1 MNPVKNLVVA
11 TALTALVV
19 GAALAQNTSGEQV
32 KVKIDGSS
40 TVYPI
45 SRAAV
50 KAFEEQNKQYQ
61 GTIAVAFSG
70 TGGGFKKFCSGEI
83 DISDA
88 SRPILQK
95 EIDTCRSN
103 NIAFMELPVAFD
115 ALTVVAHPKNTW
127 ASDLTVAELKK
138 IWERSAQGKVTR
150 WNQVRPSFPDR
161 PLKLYG
167 PGRDSGTYD
176 YFAEAILGSA
186 NTDTRSDY
194 VDSEDD
200 DVLVKGVSEDPNALG
215 YFGYAY
221 YEANKDKLKALAVD
235 NSKGPV
241 VPTDKNVEKGTY
253 APLSRPLFIYVNIV
267 SAQKKAEVRE
277 FVDFYLENGEKLA
290 ASVGYVPL
298 PAEGYHIASNHFHRG
313 KRGTVYGGRAYL
325 GLSIREVLL
334 KTASF

>member
-1 MNPVKNLVVA
+1 MLNKQLAVAASLV
-11 TALTALVV
+11 
-19 GAALAQNTSGEQV
+19 ALAAGATLAQGLPAQAPS
-32 KVKIDGSS
+32 VKIDGSS

-45 SRAAV
+45 TRAAA
-50 KAFEEQNKQYQ
+50 KAFEAKHKQFQ
-61 GTIAVAFSG
+61 GKIAVNFSG
-70 TGGGFKKFCSGEI
+70 TGGGFRKFCSGET

-88 SRPILQK
+88 SRPILQR
-95 EIDTCRSN
+95 EMDECRRAN
-103 NIAFMELPVAFD
+103 VAFMELPVAFD
-115 ALTVVAHPKNTW
+115 ALTVVVHPKNTW

-150 WNQVRPSFPDR
+150 WNQVRPGFPDR

-186 NTDTRSDY
+186 DTDTRSDY
-194 VDSEDD
+194 IASEDD
-200 DVLVKGVSEDPNALG
+200 DVLVEGVAADPNALG

-235 NSKGPV
+235 NGKGPV

-298 PAEGYHIASNHFHRG
+298 PAEGYHIANNHFFRG

-325 GLSIREVLL
+325 GLTIREVLL

>member
-1 MNPVKNLVVA
+1 MSKNLLA
-11 TALTALVV
+11 TAALAVGAV
-19 GAALAQNTSGEQV
+19 GAALAQNASDEQV

-45 SRAAV
+45 TRAAA
-50 KAFEEQNKQYQ
+50 KAFEEQNKPYQ

-70 TGGGFKKFCSGEI
+70 TGGGFKKFCAGTT

-95 EIDTCRSN
+95 EIDACRN
-103 NIAFMELPVAFD
+103 NNVAFMELPVAFD
-115 ALTVVAHPKNTW
+115 ALTVVVHPKNTW
-127 ASDLTVAELKK
+127 ASEITVAELKK
-138 IWERSAQGKVTR
+138 IWERASQGKVTR
-150 WNQVRPSFPDR
+150 WSQVRAGFPDR

-200 DVLVKGVSEDPNALG
+200 DVLVKGVSEDPDALG

-235 NSKGPV
+235 GGKGPV
-241 VPTDKNVEKGTY
+241 PPTDKNVEKGTY

-267 SAQKKAEVRE
+267 STQKKPEVRE
-277 FVDFYLENGEKLA
+277 FVKYYLDNGEKLA

-298 PAEGYHIASNHFHRG
+298 PEEGYHIASNHFFRG